1 MYNVLVLLSWQ
12 IGLLSKNLGK
22 LATHRH
28 NCNKINSEHTSMT
41 ESSIQCTAQ
50 KPLYN
55 PRLQRPKLQP
65 TENSWFGELTE
76 TPQFRSSMQHWPT
89 EATHFEHTAAST
101 EYRPVRRQQRSTPW
115 CIITDLL
122 ERKEK
127 LLAVLK
133 NLQVQ
138 CSPDLFQLL
147 EYSTSSAA
155 NNARPAAILISSH
168 LTVEKQCP
176 GSV

>member
-1 MYNVLVLLSWQ
+1 METQQKS
-12 IGLLSKNLGK
+12 ISKKTCCIKKICTTYLFFYHGK

-89 EATHFEHTAAST
+89 QATHFQHTAAST

-115 CIITDLL
+115 CIITNLL
-122 ERKEK
+122 ERKK
-127 LLAVLK
+127 NFSRFWKICKCNVLQISFSCSSTLLV
-133 NLQVQ
+133 VQ
-138 CSPDLFQLL
+138 PIMHGLL
-147 EYSTSSAA
+147 RS
-155 NNARPAAILISSH
+155 SSH
-168 LTVEKQCP
+168 RISQ
-176 GSV
+176 